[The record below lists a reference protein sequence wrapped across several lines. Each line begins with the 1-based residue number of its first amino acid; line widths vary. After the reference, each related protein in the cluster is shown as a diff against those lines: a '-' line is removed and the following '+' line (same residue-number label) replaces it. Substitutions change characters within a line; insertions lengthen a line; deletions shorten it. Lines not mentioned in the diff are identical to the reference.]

1 MKRCQLKEDSHKTH
15 TVKIPV
21 IWSIPNRQIHRNGK
35 LAVAKGW
42 IMRVINNGY
51 RLSFYDNE
59 NVLKF
64 DICDGFA
71 ILWISIW
78 ITLNYTLKM
87 VNFMLCEYILKQ
99 KLLKHEIIDGK

>member
-1 MKRCQLKEDSHKTH
+1 MKEDSHKTH

-21 IWSIPNRQIHRNGK
+21 ILYPNRQIHRNG

-59 NVLKF
+59 NVQ
-64 DICDGFA
+64 
-71 ILWISIW
+71 
-78 ITLNYTLKM
+78 NEM
-87 VNFMLCEYILKQ
+87 VVMGTQCEYSKN
-99 KLLKHEIIDGK
+99 H